1 MMLSYCLKCGENTT
15 SITPLASKAING
27 ETILLSNCTVCNTKK
42 ATFIKKIE
50 RKGLLRNLVI
60 RTILRDVLFLMQ
72 LHRINDIINKFL
84 LAGDKFIPEMHLKQP
99 QFAYSACGPSNK
111 NKEKLQKFKKT
122 VDIKYIYRNELDKA
136 CFNMIWVMEILET

>member
-1 MMLSYCLKCGENTT
+1 MMLSYCLKCGANTT

-50 RKGLLRNLVI
+50 TKGLLSNLVI
-60 RTILRDVLFLMQ
+60 RTILRDVLFVMQ

-84 LAGDKFIPEMHLKQP
+84 LAGGGKFIPEMHLKQP
-99 QFAYSACGPSNK
+99 QFAYSACRPSTK
-111 NKEKLQKFKKT
+111 NKEKIQKLKKT

-136 CFNMIWVMEILET
+136 CF